1 MAKSCGSGKIR
12 RKSYERKAH
21 SRKSYKKGSTKVRG
35 SYVNRTHVPSTCVK
49 DTGKP
54 GKTPKSQR
62 VLPKPGEK
70 LHLSK
75 FGYATHKAPAE
86 RHKALREASRSE
98 NPLMVLKRL
107 NLLANYQAD
116 PRAKAVMRE
125 DVDYMSMEYKKYKRS
140 QGRVSSKK
148 SSKVRKGSK
157 KSSRKGSK
165 KSSRKGS
172 RKGSKKGSRK

>member
-1 MAKSCGSGKIR
+1 
-12 RKSYERKAH
+12 
-21 SRKSYKKGSTKVRG
+21 
-35 SYVNRTHVPSTCVK
+35 
-49 DTGKP
+49 
-54 GKTPKSQR
+54 
-62 VLPKPGEK
+62 
-70 LHLSK
+70 
-75 FGYATHKAPAE
+75 
-86 RHKALREASRSE
+86 
-98 NPLMVLKRL
+98 MVLKRL